1 MSIRNGRPV
10 LFNAHNGWR
19 WRRHRRAA
27 AADALQRLAT
37 LFRSSERGGGRSGD
51 TGASPRRGLRNA
63 ADLGI
68 MRR

>member
-51 TGASPRRGLRNA
+51 TGRLALPRPRKPT
-63 ADLGI
+63 DLGI
-68 MRR
+68 MR